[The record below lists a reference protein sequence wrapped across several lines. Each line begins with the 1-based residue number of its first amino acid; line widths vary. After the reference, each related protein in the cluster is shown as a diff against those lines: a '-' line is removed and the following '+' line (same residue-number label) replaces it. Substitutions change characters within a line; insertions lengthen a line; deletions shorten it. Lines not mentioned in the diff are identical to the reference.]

1 MPYLKCLDGI
11 TDFVETRKILEGKNL
26 IVKLYKDLNL
36 FLVKYNKEKCNMSD
50 PDVLKSRGL
59 ILEKDTNKL
68 VCVPPLKSVLVNKLD
83 NYDIG
88 ELSFEEFPDGT
99 MINVFRYNNSL
110 HISTRSNIGAS
121 CKWYSSK
128 SFKVLFNESISEEEL
143 NKLNNIDEGLSL
155 SFVLQHP
162 ENIIVTKYKNP
173 SLILV
178 HGCRVTADGV
188 GFMNI
193 VETSAYLRTIGLE
206 FRIPE
211 IFKIESISEVYEKIE
226 KMSQNEQGI
235 VIKYA
240 RDSVYIRSKVRNEYY
255 NYVKDL
261 KGNSNN
267 KKFIYMNLR
276 KSYCLDE
283 YLKYYPEDADVF
295 ETYRVELYEMTNNL
309 YNFYQD
315 CFVRTT
321 ATGDKKIKFQEI
333 DFEYKPL
340 CSELHQQYKND
351 KLKTD
356 KRKVINYISN
366 LPSARILFVI
376 NYKKNNYKNYG
387 NTAKTVAFYGIS
399 FIVKLIVPTLLRSPL
414 LINGSSGFSF
424 LHKSIIFCKLSL
436 IFMYFSFILIFL
448 LNLNFFIIFCK
459 SACPPGITSLTTNTS
474 DLASCSIVI
483 PMEW

>member
-11 TDFVETRKILEGKNL
+11 TDFIETRKILEGKKL
-26 IVKLYKDLNL
+26 VVKLYKELNL
-36 FLVKYNKEKCNMSD
+36 FLVKYNKEKCDMTD
-50 PDVLKSRGL
+50 PDVIKSRGL

-68 VCVPPLKSVLVNKLD
+68 VCIPPLKSVLVDKLD
-83 NYDIG
+83 NYDID

-99 MINVFRYNNSL
+99 MINVFKYNNSL

-128 SFKVLFNESISEEEL
+128 SFKVLFNESITEDEL

-162 ENIIVTKYKNP
+162 ENIIVTKYKKP

-178 HGCRVTADGV
+178 HGCCVKDAGV
-188 GFMNI
+188 VFMNV
-193 VETSAYLRTIGLE
+193 VETRDYLRGLDLE

-211 IFKIESISEVYEKIE
+211 IFKIESISEVYDKIE

-240 RDSVYIRSKVRNEYY
+240 RNGEYIRSKVRNDYY

-276 KSYCLDE
+276 KSYSLDE
-283 YLKYYPEDADVF
+283 YLKYYPEDMDIF
-295 ETYRVELYEMTNNL
+295 ETYRLELYNMTNIL

-315 CFVRTT
+315 CFVRTNL
-321 ATGDKKIKFQEI
+321 TGDKKKKFHEI

-340 CSELHQQYKND
+340 CSELHKQYKND
-351 KLKTD
+351 NQKTD
-356 KRKVINYISN
+356 KRKVINYVSN

-376 NYKKNNYKNYG
+376 NYKKNNS
-387 NTAKTVAFYGIS
+387 NTNNSNTNNS
-399 FIVKLIVPTLLRSPL
+399 NT
-414 LINGSSGFSF
+414 
-424 LHKSIIFCKLSL
+424 
-436 IFMYFSFILIFL
+436 
-448 LNLNFFIIFCK
+448 NL
-459 SACPPGITSLTTNTS
+459 
-474 DLASCSIVI
+474 
-483 PMEW
+483 